1 MSTAPLPNQSPQA
14 PPKGALRIIF
24 FIVFMDLLGFGVIIP
39 LMPIY
44 ARQFQASPL
53 EVTLM
58 FAIYSACQFIASPI
72 LGAASDR
79 FGRRPVLILSQIGS
93 ALGYLLLGVV
103 TMHSWQ
109 AARMG
114 LWLVYLSRVID
125 GLSGGNISTAQAY
138 IADVTT
144 PQTRSH
150 GMAMLG
156 VAFGIG
162 FAAGPFLG
170 GIFGEHHASWPA
182 YIAAVFSGAAAVGTF
197 FWLPESNVHKPTEAE
212 LWLHPSNFAPVLK
225 NAAIF
230 QLLLVGFSMMAAFVM
245 MEASIVM
252 FMADRFGYGPRYASW
267 VFAYSGLIIIVVQ
280 GRFFRPLVKTFGE
293 WNLGVVGPV
302 LGAAGMGGYVEAGGW
317 PPLCVLLIGGALNA
331 AGRS

>member
-1 MSTAPLPNQSPQA
+1 MATPTLSYETPAPP

-53 EVTLM
+53 EVTML

-103 TMHSWQ
+103 TMHPWHV
-109 AARMG
+109 AKMG

-144 PQTRSH
+144 TQR
-150 GMAMLG
+150 L
-156 VAFGIG
+156 
-162 FAAGPFLG
+162 AAGYLPIPSVEWRAARFTLTVSAVAERTAAGEGLWARYRLGNRTRQPLHLRLALAARPFQVNPAAQFLTTPG
-170 GIFGEHHASWPA
+170 GVSAIERVAWDGHGLRLNGAWTIVPLRAPSVARVLDFDSQAIPDRLPWQRPTMTKPTATNGKTEGPNPS
-182 YIAAVFSGAAAVGTF
+182 YGNYSGIRSGART
-197 FWLPESNVHKPTEAE
+197 
-212 LWLHPSNFAPVLK
+212 
-225 NAAIF
+225 
-230 QLLLVGFSMMAAFVM
+230 
-245 MEASIVM
+245 
-252 FMADRFGYGPRYASW
+252 
-267 VFAYSGLIIIVVQ
+267 SGHSSSVCAQ
-280 GRFFRPLVKTFGE
+280 T
-293 WNLGVVGPV
+293 
-302 LGAAGMGGYVEAGGW
+302 
-317 PPLCVLLIGGALNA
+317 
-331 AGRS
+331 S